1 MKEIKKHIKIKIFFK
16 SNLFEEKLKK
26 ETDLKTYLN
35 FLNSHI
41 PLELTHFLTF
51 LVLKNAMQEKLL
63 KIEFNNA

>member
-1 MKEIKKHIKIKIFFK
+1 MKEIKKHIKIKIFLK
-16 SNLFEEKLKK
+16 SNLFEDKLKK

-51 LVLKNAMQEKLL
+51 LVLKNAMEEKLL
-63 KIEFNNA
+63 KIKFNNA